1 MIEINK
7 IYKEDCLTGMLRL
20 DDKSVDLILCDLPY
34 GFSTAHWDN
43 MLPVD
48 ILWTHYKRIIK
59 DNGCIVLNSIQP
71 FTSKLIM
78 SNLEWFK
85 EELIWQKDRASNF
98 ANANHRHLKYHEN
111 IIVFA
116 KNTFTYNKQMQP
128 RDCPR
133 VKQGQQ
139 NNYMEKRKVIR
150 KDNSE
155 VILHSDFE
163 SRSFDVYNA
172 NEKNPSTIIYNP
184 IVVSNSHEKF
194 DHPTQ
199 KPIKLLEYLIK
210 TYSNEGE
217 LVLDN
222 TCGSGSTIIA
232 AINTKRSYIG
242 FELDEKYFNLAQK
255 RIKTHKIEND
265 LDITDGLF

>member
-1 MIEINK
+1 
-7 IYKEDCLTGMLRL
+7 
-20 DDKSVDLILCDLPY
+20 
-34 GFSTAHWDN
+34 
-43 MLPVD
+43 
-48 ILWTHYKRIIK
+48 
-59 DNGCIVLNSIQP
+59 
-71 FTSKLIM
+71 
-78 SNLEWFK
+78 
-85 EELIWQKDRASNF
+85 
-98 ANANHRHLKYHEN
+98 
-111 IIVFA
+111 
-116 KNTFTYNKQMQP
+116 MQP

-184 IVVSNSHEKF
+184 IVESNSHEKF

-242 FELDEKYFNLAQK
+242 FELDETYFKIAQK
-255 RIKTHKIEND
+255 RIDD
-265 LDITDGLF
+265 LTKNLF